1 MVAPTPRE
9 LGGLRPGRQGSVQV
23 AATGLGRAAKPAL
36 ERLLEAHPVQCVL
49 SLGFAGALT
58 PQGHTGALVV
68 CSSFLAYEPDPLP
81 PLSADAGLLEWTI
94 DRMDRMRLPYH
105 YGDLLTSP
113 RLLSAPD
120 QKRRA
125 GLDTGAAV
133 VDMEGYWLAQVAAAH
148 QTPFVALRSVLDPAR
163 YTLPKL
169 AATIVEDQGQR
180 ELQHTLRFIFT
191 HWVHGPLLLPL
202 AYRSWRARR
211 TLRRAARSLAPEMA
225 RRYEGV
231 PS

>member
-9 LGGLRPGRQGSVQV
+9 LGGLQPGRQGVLRV
-23 AATGLGRAAKPAL
+23 ATTGLGRAGGPAL
-36 ERLLEAHPVQCVL
+36 ERLLEAGGVRCVL

-58 PQGHTGALVV
+58 PQARTGALVV
-68 CSSFLAYEPDPLP
+68 CGSFLAYEADAPPPLP
-81 PLSADAGLLEWTI
+81 ADTGLLEWAI

-113 RLLSAPD
+113 GLLSTPD

-148 QTPFVALRSVLDPAR
+148 QTPFLALRAVLDGAD

-169 AATIVEDQGQR
+169 GARIVEDQGR
-180 ELQHTLRFIFT
+180 NVMKHTLRYVFSY
-191 HWVHGPLLLPL
+191 WSHGLRLVPL
-202 AYRSWRARR
+202 ALRSRRAQR
-211 TLRRAARSLAPEMA
+211 TLRRTVRSLAPEMA
-225 RRYEGV
+225 RRYDGA